1 MWYMK
6 SRQQAVPVP
15 NVDFDLHHHK
25 VAYRWKAIV
34 EQLLKGKR
42 LVCLDIPDHYEL
54 MQPELITLLK
64 ERVPEYVRLSAVET

>member
-1 MWYMK
+1 MEK
-6 SRQQAVPVP
+6 SHR
-15 NVDFDLHHHK
+15 DEITK
-25 VAYRWKAIV
+25 TYW
-34 EQLLKGKR
+34 ELLKGKR